1 VRRQY
6 LSFLTCCVLVFVPS
20 IASAQGDNPFLSEP
34 LPPTK
39 PSPPP
44 PKTAKPPTVSRGRP
58 APSTESTARSP
69 PAASSSSAPS
79 TLPSAPETVGSL
91 RKPKNSEE
99 VGQDYFQRGYSA
111 YQQQNYSEAISLYSR
126 GADEGNADCMY
137 SMGYLYAGGLGVKPD
152 YRLAQTW
159 YQKSADHGKIFALYN
174 IGLLYLGGGAGV
186 PRDCATARQWF
197 EKAAAK
203 GVSLARDW
211 LTANPSC
218 S

>member
-1 VRRQY
+1 MRRRY
-6 LSFLTCCVLVFVPS
+6 LSYSTYCILILVPS

-34 LPPTK
+34 LPLTK

-44 PKTAKPPTVSRGRP
+44 PKTAKPPTASRERS

-69 PAASSSSAPS
+69 PAASSPAAPA
-79 TLPSAPETVGSL
+79 TLPSAPEAVGLL
-91 RKPKNSEE
+91 RKPHNSEE

-111 YQQQNYSEAISLYSR
+111 YQQQNFSEAISLYSR
-126 GADEGNADCMY
+126 GSDEGNADCMY
-137 SMGYLYAGGLGVKPD
+137 SMGYLYAGGLGVKSD

-159 YQKSADHGKIFALYN
+159 YQKSVDHGKVFALYN
-174 IGLLYLGGGAGV
+174 IGLLYLGGGAGI
-186 PRDCATARQWF
+186 PRDCVTARQWF

-203 GVSLARDW
+203 GVSLARNW